1 MRHSEII
8 VLSLKKRKEEMAN
21 LTVQKKKKNNVK
33 EKISE

>member
-8 VLSLKKRKEEMAN
+8 VLSLKKRKGEMAN
-21 LTVQKKKKNNVK
+21 LTVQKKINNNAK